1 MTRSQDRVDVSVVMP
16 TFNRAHWLGEAIASV
31 AGQDF
36 GGLSAEVVVCDNNSA
51 DETAAVAA
59 RAAADAPIPV
69 RYVRETARGDAQ
81 ARNRAVAESRGRWL
95 AFFDD
100 DQFAGRRWALELVRC
115 AEAHGASVV
124 GGPVLLAIDEERRRR
139 LGRVCR
145 EQLREIDLSGDVV
158 EYAGKQLPGTG
169 NALVSREL
177 FDRLGGFSL
186 AFPSGGSDSDF
197 FLRAREAGERL
208 LYTPKAPIRHR
219 VDERR
224 LTPAYLRWGALVS
237 GSDHIARFDLED
249 HGRLGLAARCL
260 ARLGQAAAVNGP
272 LWLWAGVRGDEGER
286 LGRMALL
293 SRCEGYARRTLNV
306 LAPRLFP
313 QEAFFASLDMSKGR
327 EIGGTVGP
335 PAARAEPPPRKD
347 ADAARPAELAT
358 KA

>member
-1 MTRSQDRVDVSVVMP
+1 MTHHPEQVDVSVVMP

-31 AGQDF
+31 AAQDF
-36 GGLSAEVVVCDNNSA
+36 GGLAAEVVVCDNNST
-51 DETAAVAA
+51 DDTAAVAA
-59 RAAADAPIPV
+59 QAAAHAPIPV
-69 RYVRETARGDAQ
+69 HYVRETARGDAQ
-81 ARNRAVAESRGRWL
+81 ARNRGVAESRGRWI

-100 DQFAGRRWALELVRC
+100 DQFADRRWALELVRC
-115 AEAHGASVV
+115 AETFGASVV
-124 GGPVLLAIDEERRRR
+124 GGPVLLAIEDGQRQR

-145 EQLREIDLSGDVV
+145 EQLREIDLSADVV
-158 EYAGKQLPGTG
+158 EYVGKQLPGTG

-177 FDRLGGFSL
+177 FGRLGGFSL

-197 FLRAREAGERL
+197 FLRAREAGEKL

-224 LTPAYLRWGALVS
+224 LTPEYLRWGALVS
-237 GSDHIARFDLED
+237 GSDHIARFDLEN
-249 HGRLGLAARCL
+249 HGRLGLTARCAARI
-260 ARLGQAAAVNGP
+260 GQAAAVNLP
-272 LWLWAGVRGDEGER
+272 LWLWAAFRGNEGEAT
-286 LGRMALL
+286 GRRALL
-293 SRCEGYARRTLNV
+293 ARCEGYTRRTLNV

-335 PAARAEPPPRKD
+335 PMPRAEPVKP
-347 ADAARPAELAT
+347 RPAELAT